1 MDMFLLEIGLLLQ
14 SDDLLLQ
21 DDDLLLGMQIMMNEI
36 DEQIND
42 HHLVFIQN

>member
-1 MDMFLLEIGLLLQ
+1 MNMFLLEIGLLLQ

-21 DDDLLLGMQIMMNEI
+21 DDDLLLGMRIMMNEL
-36 DEQIND
+36 DDQMND